1 MEPMYWLFLLG
12 IVMCS
17 LLGFFGIVK
26 ARRRREP
33 TYYWTSGVCF
43 LVVVAFVAALLS
55 QFLLLF
61 AMMGGALIISIGVL
75 PRVME
80 LYGEEIVK
88 QKQETDASAPLR
100 ISDFL
105 TWKAWIKLKA
115 IYGFRKM
122 MLLYSIL
129 NMGIIAAGL
138 LTLIALG
145 LMTPMT
151 AVSYT
156 ISTTLFFLT
165 IGYRQLRKALKSS

>member
-1 MEPMYWLFLLG
+1 MEPIYWLFLLG

-17 LLGFFGIVK
+17 LSGFVSIVK

-43 LVVVAFVAALLS
+43 LVAIAFVAALLK

-88 QKQETDASAPLR
+88 QKQETDVSAPLR
-100 ISDFL
+100 MRDFL

-122 MLLYSIL
+122 IILYSIL
-129 NMGIIAAGL
+129 NMGIIAVGL
-138 LTLIALG
+138 LTLLALG
-145 LMTPMT
+145 LMTPLMV
-151 AVSYT
+151 VSYT
-156 ISTTLFFLT
+156 ISCTAFLF
-165 IGYRQLRKALKSS
+165 IISYRQIWKAFKDT

>member
-1 MEPMYWLFLLG
+1 MEPIYWMLLLG
-12 IVMCS
+12 IGMCS
-17 LLGFFGIVK
+17 LSGFVGIVK

-33 TYYWTSGVCF
+33 TYYWASGVCF
-43 LVVVAFVAALLS
+43 LVVIAFVAALLN

-80 LYGEEIVK
+80 LYGEDIVK
-88 QKQETDASAPLR
+88 QKQETDVSAPLR
-100 ISDFL
+100 MRDFL

-122 MLLYSIL
+122 MILYSIL
-129 NMGIIAAGL
+129 NMGFIAAGL

-145 LMTPMT
+145 LINPLIY
-151 AVSYT
+151 VSYT
-156 ISTTLFFLT
+156 VSTTVFFLT
-165 IGYRQLRKALKSS
+165 FGYRQLRKALKNS